1 MPIACA
7 SALAAALPPATLSD
21 ETFEI
26 AIGDEMN
33 VSTVKTGMPAAIAFL
48 IGAISAVLSVG
59 AIRIASGLRAIA
71 AFRNGICVGGLK
83 AVGEPWNTI
92 LMPCLAASATAPL
105 CIVV

>member
-1 MPIACA
+1 
-7 SALAAALPPATLSD
+7 
-21 ETFEI
+21 
-26 AIGDEMN
+26 MN

-48 IGAISAVLSVG
+48 IGAIRAVLSVG

-83 AVGEPWNTI
+83 AVGEPWNTS